1 MQEATYIRKP
11 QDITKLAG
19 VAKIIEQM
27 PEFGGL
33 LNSKWIRSNAL
44 MKKINIAVNWECR
57 RKVLKIQ

>member
-11 QDITKLAG
+11 QDITKLSG

-33 LNSKWIRSNAL
+33 LSSK
-44 MKKINIAVNWECR
+44 
-57 RKVLKIQ
+57 